1 MKNTM
6 KAAVFDGKE
15 IKIKEVPKPLP
26 TNSQALI
33 SIRATGVCGTD
44 IAIIKGHLPTP
55 TPLIL
60 GHEFAGEVVEV
71 GNDVDLSWIG
81 KRVTSEINSNIDF
94 DCFYCKREIFTQCTS
109 RKALGIDIDGAF
121 AEFIAVESYLL
132 HEFPEPISYEDATFI
147 EPLASAFQMMPLE
160 HDDRTIAIFGLGKL
174 GLLISQ
180 VAKMNGLD
188 LIVVDGSE
196 KKLAL
201 AKKYGASYVL
211 NRLKIKDIPKAIQ
224 DLTNNL
230 GADIV
235 IDASGNPDALQD
247 IVASCRIRGKL
258 HMKSTHGLATPI
270 NLTDIVVRELTL
282 YSSRCGPF
290 EKAIE
295 GLKSGKI
302 HVKELISEVYPL
314 DEIKEAFASYEKSR
328 ENIKTII
335 KI

>member
-1 MKNTM
+1 M

-26 TNSQALI
+26 PNSQALI

-44 IAIIKGHLPTP
+44 IAIIKAHLPTP

-60 GHEFAGEVVEV
+60 GHEFAGEVVQV
-71 GNDVDLSWIG
+71 GKNVDSAWVG

-94 DCFYCKREIFTQCTS
+94 NCFFCKREIFTQCIS

-132 HEFPEPISYEDATFI
+132 HEFPRSISFEDATFI
-147 EPLASAFQMMPLE
+147 EPLAAAYQTFEMMPLGP
-160 HDDRTIAIFGLGKL
+160 DDNIAAIFGLGKL
-174 GLLISQ
+174 GLLIAQ
-180 VAKMNGLD
+180 VAKLKGLE
-188 LIVVDGSE
+188 LIAVDGSE

-201 AKKYGASYVL
+201 SKKYGASHVI
-211 NRLKIKDIPKAIQ
+211 NQLKTKDIPKAIQ

-247 IVASCRIRGKL
+247 IVASCRTRGKL
-258 HMKSTHGLATPI
+258 HIKSTHGLATPI

-302 HVKELISEVYPL
+302 HVKELISEVYHL
-314 DEIKEAFASYEKSR
+314 DEIKEAFTSYEKSR